1 MEKDGDFAAMEDRR
15 PQYRVLAGKQS
26 VLPAGVLNTYED
38 TAEEQDCFGGQMELA
53 SGMQARRVCCSHAVP
68 QPEENA
74 DVAVIRCRSRGK
86 CD

>member
-1 MEKDGDFAAMEDRR
+1 MDGDFAAMESWQGSR
-15 PQYRVLAGKQS
+15 A
-26 VLPAGVLNTYED
+26 TYED